1 MSQWTSAISLDPG
14 PWFGESIRT
23 GRWLYTEWRDR
34 DGSLR
39 ARMLY
44 DHDDDPG
51 ETVNVAEST
60 DRAVVDA
67 LSVQLRSVTGTAA
80 QSAPA
85 EEGDS

>member
-1 MSQWTSAISLDPG
+1 
-14 PWFGESIRT
+14 
-23 GRWLYTEWRDR
+23 
-34 DGSLR
+34 
-39 ARMLY
+39 MLY